1 MHYAALLTGLQ
12 FFYIKHIYYF
22 LSIIYH
28 YVHFYVHYWG
38 ADRTL
43 TRILEKLLM
52 DLNWI
57 FALYAS
63 ENFILLHVNVNNR
76 KQLQLIRTLKYFIK
90 VISDYLHTRS
100 NTCNY
105 MYKGMV
111 WNLFLPRTSDL
122 PPSFSYYST
131 PEPTMVNKKIQY
143 IPNRLKM
150 SYKYLLLLP
159 WHLKKMTGKVLVPQL
174 CLMLC
179 HPIVCPWYSLGSNTG
194 VGCLYY

>member
-1 MHYAALLTGLQ
+1 MGYAC
-12 FFYIKHIYYF
+12 I
-22 LSIIYH
+22 
-28 YVHFYVHYWG
+28 
-38 ADRTL
+38 
-43 TRILEKLLM
+43 
-52 DLNWI
+52 
-57 FALYAS
+57 LYAFIHGERS
-63 ENFILLHVNVNNR
+63 KRWGRENINQNTWKATYGFELDFCSVCFWKFHSVHVNVNNR

-179 HPIVCPWYSLGSNTG
+179 HPIVCPWYSLGRNTG

>member
-1 MHYAALLTGLQ
+1 MKLNVLCCSFGWVTM
-12 FFYIKHIYYF
+12 FFIKHIYYF

-38 ADRTL
+38 AERTL

-63 ENFILLHVNVNNR
+63 EKFILLHVNVNNR
-76 KQLQLIRTLKYFIK
+76 KQLWLIKTLKIFMK

-111 WNLFLPRTSDL
+111 WNLFIPRTSDL

-131 PEPTMVNKKIQY
+131 PEPTMVNKKSY
-143 IPNRLKM
+143 IFLIGWKWVVSIYFCFP
-150 SYKYLLLLP
+150 
-159 WHLKKMTGKVLVPQL
+159 G
-174 CLMLC
+174 
-179 HPIVCPWYSLGSNTG
+179 I
-194 VGCLYY
+194 